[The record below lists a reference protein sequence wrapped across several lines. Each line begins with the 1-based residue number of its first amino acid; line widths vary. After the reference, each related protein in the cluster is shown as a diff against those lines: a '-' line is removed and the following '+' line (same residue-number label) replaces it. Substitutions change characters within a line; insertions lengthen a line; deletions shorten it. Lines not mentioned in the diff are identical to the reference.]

1 MFSDVTSES
10 LSRGKRYLVSLLFHE
25 DIWCFKGKCLMQA
38 VSASVDIGLGVLP
51 ACGGAAGG
59 PGVGP
64 RWARSWGGHFSDWT
78 VALEKRRALCG
89 VLLASP
95 LRLWQ
100 T

>member
-1 MFSDVTSES
+1 
-10 LSRGKRYLVSLLFHE
+10 
-25 DIWCFKGKCLMQA
+25 MQA

-64 RWARSWGGHFSDWT
+64 RWAQSWGGHFSDWT
-78 VALEKRRALCG
+78 VALEKRSGG
-89 VLLASP
+89 VLLASW

-100 T
+100 S